1 MSERVGTTGGRFAA
15 ADGVSLRWVGWE
27 PVGRE
32 HCALVIVHGLSDHAD
47 RYATFARRLARS
59 GIGSFALDLRGHG
72 ESAGPRG
79 HAPSFAR
86 LLDDLDRFRALV
98 ADRVA
103 SGCPIFLFGHSM
115 GGLLALR
122 YLQTA
127 GQGVRA
133 GILSAPWLAT
143 SSPVPVWKRV
153 PAALLEHILPWLPV
167 PAGID
172 AAGISDDADAVHA
185 YESDPLVHGRISPRL
200 FREVGRAASRALE
213 ETHLNVPAVL
223 FLLPEEDPI
232 VDAGTTRRMA
242 ARLEAVD
249 VTVREWP
256 TVCHELLSSTKQ
268 TDVADAVCG
277 WILARAGP

>member
-1 MSERVGTTGGRFAA
+1 MGTTGGRFAA

-32 HCALVIVHGLSDHAD
+32 HCALMIAHGLSDHAD
-47 RYATFARRLARS
+47 RYASFGQRLARS

-86 LLDDLDRFRALV
+86 LLDDLDRFRTLV
-98 ADRVA
+98 ADRVGA
-103 SGCPIFLFGHSM
+103 DCPIFLFGHSM

-127 GQGVRA
+127 EHGVRA
-133 GILSAPWLAT
+133 AILSAPWLAT
-143 SSPVPVWKRV
+143 TSPVPVWKRV
-153 PAALLEHILPWLPV
+153 PAALLEHVVPWLPV

-172 AAGISDDADAVHA
+172 ASGISDDPLAVRA
-185 YESDPLVHGRISPRL
+185 YENDPLVHGRISPRL
-200 FREVGRAASRALE
+200 FREVRRAASRALD
-213 ETHLNVPAVL
+213 ETRLPVPAVL
-223 FLLPEEDPI
+223 FLLPEKDPI
-232 VDAGTTRRMA
+232 IDAGTTRRMA
-242 ARLEAVD
+242 ARLDTAE

-256 TVCHELLSSTKQ
+256 TVCHELLSSTRR
-268 TDVADAVCG
+268 TDVADAVRD
-277 WILARAGP
+277 WILARADP